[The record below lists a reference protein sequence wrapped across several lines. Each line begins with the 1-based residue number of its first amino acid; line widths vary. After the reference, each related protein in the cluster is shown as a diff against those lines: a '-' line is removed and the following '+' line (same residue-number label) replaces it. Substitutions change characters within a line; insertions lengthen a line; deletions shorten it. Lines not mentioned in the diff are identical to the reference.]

1 MSSQQMTKQD
11 YDEEIFKKVKE
22 MYPIS
27 SEYELL
33 RARQMAKVLTF
44 QRDELGIAILSDG
57 PNISA
62 TLAKQHNQELR
73 MEVKKKQKVLA
84 SGEEHVELRKP
95 STRNSV
101 EIDRFVNDSKQEKLS
116 LQCPYC
122 NYKTYKN
129 VVRTAVLELKKHI
142 TDSTACL
149 QVRLHPEEVE
159 VDFHVTGAARL
170 VYANLLC

>member
-1 MSSQQMTKQD
+1 MTTQD
-11 YDEEIFKKVKE
+11 YDEDIFKKVKE
-22 MYPIS
+22 LYPIT

-33 RARQMAKVLTF
+33 RARQMARVLTF

-57 PNISA
+57 PHISA

-73 MEVKKKQKVLA
+73 MEVKKKQKDGS
-84 SGEEHVELRKP
+84 SGEHVELRKP

-129 VVRTAVLELKKHI
+129 VVSTAVLELKKHI

-159 VDFHVTGAARL
+159 VDIHVTGAAR
-170 VYANLLC
+170 

>member
-73 MEVKKKQKVLA
+73 MEVNKKFWQAVKNMLNYENLQQ
-84 SGEEHVELRKP
+84 EIQLRLTDLLM
-95 STRNSV
+95 TRNRRNCHCSAHTATT
-101 EIDRFVNDSKQEKLS
+101 RHTRMLFARQCLS
-116 LQCPYC
+116 
-122 NYKTYKN
+122 
-129 VVRTAVLELKKHI
+129 
-142 TDSTACL
+142 
-149 QVRLHPEEVE
+149 
-159 VDFHVTGAARL
+159 
-170 VYANLLC
+170 